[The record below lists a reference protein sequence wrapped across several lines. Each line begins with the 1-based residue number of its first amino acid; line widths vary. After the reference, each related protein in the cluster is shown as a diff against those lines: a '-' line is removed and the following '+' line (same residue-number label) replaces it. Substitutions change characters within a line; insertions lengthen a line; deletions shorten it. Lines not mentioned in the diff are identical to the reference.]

1 MALYEDLN
9 ALFLWRMRS
18 KKHRFRCP
26 NTFAVKKNKNRS
38 LLPPSDP
45 PITGNTFF
53 GTVVLRPLMVV
64 LGSSCM
70 FVAFVSAIF
79 SWVDGEQQNTFETLE
94 DPKDGGIVCGFS
106 DLA

>member
-1 MALYEDLN
+1 
-9 ALFLWRMRS
+9 
-18 KKHRFRCP
+18 
-26 NTFAVKKNKNRS
+26 
-38 LLPPSDP
+38 
-45 PITGNTFF
+45 
-53 GTVVLRPLMVV
+53 
-64 LGSSCM
+64 M